1 MQAKEETLIDKADEV
16 ASGWIVEIKRF
27 IPTIARLCI
36 MASTLEDSLRYWR
49 EYGIYINYFGNLWT
63 KQSRSAFMEPDYF
76 LASFFLWPLILKIIP
91 ALLLISNL
99 CSRPVQRK
107 LCYFFYFMSLWSMVA
122 LQGYPGGRN
131 WNLWQ
136 IQHTAKFWAAI
147 SLVYA
152 EACEESNSMF
162 AGLPS
167 LGDEW
172 GKKTYLALAGRLL
185 FGFIFISKMQFLFG
199 HWRLVLDWVVNLPC
213 VLAIMFGYR
222 VNLFCCLYSAILLFD
237 NFYWHQFW
245 MHWGNPWA
253 YEHVVYSFMCNM
265 TVIGSCLQFI
275 IYGPGGISLDKA
287 LKAE

>member
-1 MQAKEETLIDKADEV
+1 MEFISITLVIFGPRK
-16 ASGWIVEIKRF
+16 GLLPVELPVSISHVVFRF
-27 IPTIARLCI
+27 KVRSEIL
-36 MASTLEDSLRYWR
+36 SLM
-49 EYGIYINYFGNLWT
+49 

-99 CSRPVQRK
+99 CSRPVQQK

-167 LGDEW
+167 LGN
-172 GKKTYLALAGRLL
+172 
-185 FGFIFISKMQFLFG
+185 
-199 HWRLVLDWVVNLPC
+199 V
-213 VLAIMFGYR
+213 
-222 VNLFCCLYSAILLFD
+222 
-237 NFYWHQFW
+237 
-245 MHWGNPWA
+245 
-253 YEHVVYSFMCNM
+253 
-265 TVIGSCLQFI
+265 
-275 IYGPGGISLDKA
+275 
-287 LKAE
+287 